1 MQLDRLDQARIAVAA
16 DAIAAALA
24 PLLPDAPPQ
33 PSYGDAQPYQQL
45 IALPQGSGASGA
57 RYVVQSDPMWPLS
70 VMCRLTTSAAVA
82 DRTVAVEYQDGD
94 GVRFVVAGTQAV
106 VQANGTQSFC
116 WFGTAGAVAWPI
128 EDAAISPLP
137 QMYLTYNQR
146 LALHVW
152 NGDSGDVLDQI
163 AIAARFDPLP
173 LYGGSNRPTT

>member
-24 PLLPDAPPQ
+24 PLLPDASPQ
-33 PSYGDAQPYQQL
+33 ADYGPAQAYQQL
-45 IALPQGSGASGA
+45 IALPQGTGTAGAS
-57 RYVVQSDPMWPLS
+57 YVVQSDPMWPLS
-70 VMCRLTTSAAVA
+70 VMCRLTTSNAVA

-106 VQANGTQSFC
+106 VQASGQQSFC
-116 WFGTAGAVAWPI
+116 WFGSAGSVAWPI
-128 EDAAISPLP
+128 EDAALAPLP

-163 AIAARFDPLP
+163 RISARFDPRL
-173 LYGGSNRPTT
+173 